1 MEEINKSRLAAS
13 RAFKEFQNNF
23 FERKELVEDPNVDS
37 PYPEMTTM
45 TPKRKS
51 SFESMQSSTLKTI
64 PTNSTRKY
72 DSNDK
77 QYSGGANN
85 RSSSHSASD
94 HSSKN

>member
-13 RAFKEFQNNF
+13 KAFKEFQNNF
-23 FERKELVEDPNVDS
+23 FERKEIVEDPNVDS
-37 PYPEMTTM
+37 PYPEVSTM
-45 TPKRKS
+45 TPKRRS

-77 QYSGGANN
+77 LSGTGAHN
-85 RSSSHSASD
+85 RSSSLSNNENS
-94 HSSKN
+94 

>member
-13 RAFKEFQNNF
+13 KAFKEFQNNF

-37 PYPEMTTM
+37 PYPEVSTM
-45 TPKRKS
+45 TPKRRS

-77 QYSGGANN
+77 HTNNTSGSHK
-85 RSSSHSASD
+85 RSISNSENS
-94 HSSKN
+94 

>member
-13 RAFKEFQNNF
+13 KAFKEFQNNF
-23 FERKELVEDPNVDS
+23 FERKEIVDDPNVDS
-37 PYPEMTTM
+37 PYPEVSTM
-45 TPKRKS
+45 TPKRRS

-77 QYSGGANN
+77 QSVTGAHN
-85 RSSSHSASD
+85 RSSSLENSENS
-94 HSSKN
+94 

>member
-13 RAFKEFQNNF
+13 KVFKEFQNNF
-23 FERKELVEDPNVDS
+23 FERKELVEEPNVDS
-37 PYPEMTTM
+37 PYPEVSTM
-45 TPKRKS
+45 TPKRRN

-77 QYSGGANN
+77 HNDN
-85 RSSSHSASD
+85 MSHSNSGN
-94 HSSKN
+94 SSVKLS

>member
-13 RAFKEFQNNF
+13 KAFKEFQNNF
-23 FERKELVEDPNVDS
+23 FERKEIVEDPNIDS
-37 PYPEMTTM
+37 PYPEVSTM
-45 TPKRKS
+45 TPKRRS

-77 QYSGGANN
+77 LSSTGAHN
-85 RSSSHSASD
+85 RSSSLSNNENS
-94 HSSKN
+94 